1 MRPRR
6 LLAPTL
12 LAALAVAAGAALSRA
27 QEAEPELTL
36 ARMAGALIGGGD
48 PALTPAERATLDAN
62 GNSNR
67 QYDIGDVRLMLYYHP
82 ELIPTGTVR
91 TTVSPR

>member
-1 MRPRR
+1 MRSRR
-6 LLAPTL
+6 MRVPAL
-12 LAALAVAAGAALSRA
+12 LAALAVAAGAAISRA
-27 QEAEPELTL
+27 QEVPADLTL
-36 ARMAGALIGGGD
+36 ARMAGGLIGGGE
-48 PALTPAERATLDAN
+48 PALTPAERAALDAS

-67 QYDIGDVRLMLYYHP
+67 RYDIGDVRLMLYYHP

>member
-1 MRPRR
+1 MRSRR
-6 LLAPTL
+6 LLAPAL
-12 LAALAVAAGAALSRA
+12 LAVLAVAAGAALSRA
-27 QEAEPELTL
+27 QEVPADLSL
-36 ARMAGALIGGGD
+36 ARMAGALIGGGA
-48 PALTPAERATLDAN
+48 PALTPAERAALDAA

-67 QYDIGDVRLMLYYHP
+67 QYDIGDVRLMLYHHP